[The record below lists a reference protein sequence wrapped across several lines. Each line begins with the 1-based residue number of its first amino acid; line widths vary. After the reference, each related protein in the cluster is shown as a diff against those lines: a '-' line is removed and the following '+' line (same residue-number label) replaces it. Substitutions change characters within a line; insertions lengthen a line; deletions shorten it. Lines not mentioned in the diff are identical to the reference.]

1 MMNVAANPP
10 PKEITVNQT
19 AYGANTDFRVW
30 LTVSD
35 LLCDLN
41 LDTNNQADC
50 LKAVAGLSRLVFGRV
65 INEPAGDILSAVVSF
80 YKGYP
85 KAERGGLGGTANG
98 ERIFS
103 FKYDINYIILA
114 IRNQSG
120 IDLSYRRTEPFHWWE
135 FLLEIETLEDRHA
148 ICKIM
153 GYRAYGG
160 ENKELLMLKQKYAL
174 PENRLGVRAGE
185 ELAKFS
191 GLFYG

>member
-1 MMNVAANPP
+1 MMNVATNPP
-10 PKEITVNQT
+10 PTEITVNQT
-19 AYGANTDFRVW
+19 SYGANTDFRVW

-50 LKAVAGLSRLVFGRV
+50 LKAVAGLSRIVFGRV
-65 INEPAGDILSAVVSF
+65 INEPAGDILSAIVSF

-135 FLLEIETLEDRHA
+135 FLLEFETLEEHHF
-148 ICKIM
+148 ICTVMK
-153 GYRAYGG
+153 YRAYSGD
-160 ENKELLMLKQKYAL
+160 NSDMLKLKAFYAL
-174 PENRLGVRAGE
+174 PKEYTESEQRA
-185 ELAKFS
+185 LDKFND
-191 GLFYG
+191 LFRT

>member
-1 MMNVAANPP
+1 MLNFAENEP
-10 PKEITVNQT
+10 PKKLEINGSTYKI
-19 AYGANTDFRVW
+19 ATDFKVWIRV
-30 LTVSD
+30 
-35 LLCDLN
+35 
-41 LDTNNQADC
+41 
-50 LKAVAGLSRLVFGRV
+50 SRLLEEMDKDDLSSCMRSAAKISKIVFGKI
-65 INEPAGDILSAVVSF
+65 INEPAGDMLKAVVWF
-80 YKGYP
+80 LKGYP
-85 KAERGGLGGTANG
+85 KKRSALESGAGHE

-103 FKYDINYIILA
+103 FETDLNALIIA

-174 PENRLGVRAGE
+174 PENRLGVRAE
-185 ELAKFS
+185 NELAKFS